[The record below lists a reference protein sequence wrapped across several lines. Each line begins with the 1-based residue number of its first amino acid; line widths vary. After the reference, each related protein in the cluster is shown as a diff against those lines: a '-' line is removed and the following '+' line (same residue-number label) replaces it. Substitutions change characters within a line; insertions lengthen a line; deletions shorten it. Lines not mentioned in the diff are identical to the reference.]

1 MVILQAR
8 VFEQRSY
15 ERRSITLR
23 KRMAIVRARMCCC
36 TDNYV
41 VGAKMAQY
49 FFWAAQ
55 GSLKPLHVCLVFIDL
70 ERDLPPCGQGWN
82 VLRAGGTKERL
93 LSELRSLAA
102 GSVELRSLAAGSME
116 LRSPAADS
124 VELRA
129 IL

>member
-1 MVILQAR
+1 MRLD
-8 VFEQRSY
+8 
-15 ERRSITLR
+15 

-41 VGAKMAQY
+41 VGAKMAQDNL
-49 FFWAAQ
+49 FLAQ
-55 GSLKPLHVCLVFIDL
+55 GSRKPLHVCLVFIDL

-102 GSVELRSLAAGSME
+102 GSVELRLHAAGCMELRSLAAGSME

-124 VELRA
+124 VN
-129 IL
+129 

>member
-1 MVILQAR
+1 
-8 VFEQRSY
+8 
-15 ERRSITLR
+15 
-23 KRMAIVRARMCCC
+23 MCCC

-41 VGAKMAQY
+41 VGAKMAQAN
-49 FFWAAQ
+49 FFLAQ
-55 GSLKPLHVCLVFIDL
+55 GSRKPLHVCLVFIDL

-102 GSVELRSLAAGSME
+102 GSVELRSPAAG
-116 LRSPAADS
+116 S

-129 IL
+129 TL